1 MTQEDAPTRLPTQ
14 ETKTFADLERE
25 FVKRVARIVWCS
37 LATVDRQDRPRIR
50 IAHPI
55 WEVVDGKPVGYWS
68 TFPRSLKAKHIARN
82 PNVSLT
88 YWDPVHEQ
96 IYVDAKAD
104 WLEAPEDKQRIW
116 DLYKNTPEPLG
127 YDLAVWGFWKDGP
140 QGKNFGVLRLQ
151 PTRVELFSIG
161 ALMSGQP
168 PLVWK
173 PQ

>member
-1 MTQEDAPTRLPTQ
+1 MTQEDAPGRVPTH
-14 ETKTFADLERE
+14 FANDFSDLEPE
-25 FVKRVARIVWCS
+25 FMKRVARVVWCS
-37 LATVDRQDRPRIR
+37 MATVDRQDRPRMR

-55 WEVVDGKPVGYWS
+55 WEVADGKPLGYWS

-96 IYVDAKAD
+96 IYVEAKAD
-104 WLEAPEDKQRIW
+104 WLDAPEDRQRVW

-127 YDLAVWGFWKDGP
+127 SDLAVWGFWKAGP

-151 PTRVELFSIG
+151 PTRVEMFSIG
-161 ALMSGQP
+161 DLMSRRP
-168 PLVWK
+168 PTVWK
-173 PQ
+173 AR